1 MDYQILLEADYLVN
15 AGESD
20 RYACRMETIQA
31 AGIPDENRY
40 RTAGFPCTG
49 YPSDELYHKILFR
62 RRCLF
67 MRWFDSDY
75 DYVQELKE
83 AWERGKKKIRNAYL
97 ILAAVLLAAGILLAV
112 FPTGIFALIQYIAAI
127 AVIMVGIYHFISY
140 ASMTYYFRDPM
151 LLVSGIL
158 NVLLGVL
165 LSPYAGGADSPGYHL
180 PAGFLC

>member
-1 MDYQILLEADYLVN
+1 
-15 AGESD
+15 
-20 RYACRMETIQA
+20 
-31 AGIPDENRY
+31 
-40 RTAGFPCTG
+40 
-49 YPSDELYHKILFR
+49 
-62 RRCLF
+62 

-97 ILAAVLLAAGILLAV
+97 ILAAILLAAGILLAV

-165 LSPYAGGADSPGYHL
+165 LLLMPVELTAQVIT
-180 PAGFLC
+180 FLLAFY

>member
-1 MDYQILLEADYLVN
+1 
-15 AGESD
+15 
-20 RYACRMETIQA
+20 
-31 AGIPDENRY
+31 
-40 RTAGFPCTG
+40 
-49 YPSDELYHKILFR
+49 
-62 RRCLF
+62 

-140 ASMTYYFRDPM
+140 TSMTYYFRDPM

-165 LSPYAGGADSPGYHL
+165 LLFMPVELTAQVITFLLAFLLIFNGGEKLSLASSCATTGL
-180 PAGFLC
+180 RASGF

>member
-1 MDYQILLEADYLVN
+1 
-15 AGESD
+15 
-20 RYACRMETIQA
+20 
-31 AGIPDENRY
+31 
-40 RTAGFPCTG
+40 
-49 YPSDELYHKILFR
+49 
-62 RRCLF
+62 

-140 ASMTYYFRDPM
+140 TSMTYYFRDPM

-165 LSPYAGGADSPGYHL
+165 LLFMPVELTAQVITFLLAFLLIFNGG
-180 PAGFLC
+180 

>member
-1 MDYQILLEADYLVN
+1 
-15 AGESD
+15 
-20 RYACRMETIQA
+20 
-31 AGIPDENRY
+31 
-40 RTAGFPCTG
+40 
-49 YPSDELYHKILFR
+49 
-62 RRCLF
+62 

-165 LSPYAGGADSPGYHL
+165 LLFMPVELTAQVITFLLAFLLIFNGGEKLSLASRLRYYRIEGT
-180 PAGFLC
+180 GFLSFCGVLCITLAVVFLLLPYF